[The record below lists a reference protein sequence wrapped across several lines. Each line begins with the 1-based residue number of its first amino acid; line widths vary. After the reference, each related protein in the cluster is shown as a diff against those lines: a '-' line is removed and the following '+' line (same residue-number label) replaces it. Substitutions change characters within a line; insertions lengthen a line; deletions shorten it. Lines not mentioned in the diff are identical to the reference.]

1 MLYKRR
7 RPDGSLGKTW
17 WTRFT
22 IGGIEVKQSC
32 KTDRK
37 ALAEEFERQLR
48 EELWREIE
56 LGEVRHSWEEAK
68 EQWLKDKAHKRSISR
83 DQEAFDALDKI
94 LAGMALVDIDEGVL
108 LQCEE
113 HLAPGRE
120 RSTVLRLMAVLRGVL
135 RRAEAKW
142 KWIPKAPAFM
152 LEKPP
157 KKPRRWE
164 RPEAIATLRKELKP
178 HVLAIVNFA
187 LAVGPRS
194 GNIFN
199 LKWTQLDLAQGWW
212 FVEVDDFKGKRTVG
226 FPLSPQAIEILKGQI
241 GKHAVYVFPD
251 HLGRAPMGSIK
262 TSWKQACKRA
272 GLEGLRVHDLRHTWV
287 AWHKLKGTPDRAIK
301 ELGGWASMAM
311 VEEYGHINPQDY
323 SQYADNSPTKSG
335 TQDVKES
342 EISREK

>member
-7 RPDGSLGKTW
+7 RRDGSLGKTW

-22 IGGIEVKQSC
+22 IGGVEVKQSC

-68 EQWLKDKAHKRSISR
+68 EQWLKDKRDKRSLKR
-83 DQEAFDALDKI
+83 DEQAFAALDPV
-94 LAGMALVDIDEGVL
+94 LSGMALVDIDETVL
-108 LQCEE
+108 HKCED
-113 HLAPGRE
+113 HLSPGRE
-120 RSTVLRLMAVLRGVL
+120 RSTVIRILAVLRGVL
-135 RRAEAKW
+135 NLAQKKW
-142 KWIPKAPAFM
+142 KWIPKAPDFM
-152 LEKPP
+152 FEKVP

-164 RPEAIATLRKELKP
+164 RPEAIDTLRKELKP
-178 HVLAIVNFA
+178 HVLAVVEFA

-199 LKWTQLDLAQGWW
+199 LTWTQVDMNRGWW
-212 FVEVDDFKGKRTVG
+212 YVEVDDFKGKRTVG
-226 FPLSPQAIEILKGQI
+226 FPLSAKAVEILKGQI
-241 GKHAVYVFPD
+241 GKHHMYVFTD
-251 HLGRAPMGSIK
+251 QLGRAPMKSIK
-262 TSWKQACKRA
+262 TSWNKACKRA
-272 GLEGLRVHDLRHTWV
+272 GLDGFRVHDLRHTWA

-311 VEEYGHINPQDY
+311 VEEYGHINPGDY
-323 SQYADNSPTKSG
+323 SQFADNSPTNVG
-335 TQDVKES
+335 TQDVKTS